1 MNDKPMP
8 ETLNDAI
15 LSEPMWLQ
23 GWVGLLVIANLLALA
38 FVATKQSGKWAMRK
52 EAVAILV
59 SFFAAGAL
67 MTWMYGQFGYVRLLG
82 LPHLIFWGP
91 VFVWLLIRFRK
102 GDFESP
108 FSKYLIFYFL
118 IAGISLVVDAI
129 DVVRYLA
136 GDTTP
141 LHL

>member
-1 MNDKPMP
+1 MP
-8 ETLNDAI
+8 PEMPATLNDAI
-15 LSEPMWLQ
+15 MTEPTWLQ
-23 GWVGLLVIANLLALA
+23 AWVGMLVVANLLAVA
-38 FVATKQSGKWAMRK
+38 FVMTKESGKWRFRK

-67 MTWMYGQFGYVRLLG
+67 MTWMYDTFGYVRLLG

-102 GDFESP
+102 GEFTSP
-108 FSKYLIFYFL
+108 FSTYLMFYFL
-118 IAGISLVVDAI
+118 IAGISLVVDAT
-129 DVVRYLA
+129 DVVRYFA
-136 GDTTP
+136 GDDKP